1 MRVRSTKFNFS
12 FSLSFPYFFLNP
24 TDLDILCFPLF
35 RTNFFFTMNIY
46 VGNIPYKSS
55 EDDLG
60 NLFAEFGDVTSVKI
74 IQDKF
79 TGRSKGFGF
88 VEMNDESGTAA
99 IDALDGFEHMGRNLR
114 VSKANPR
121 EESA

>member
-1 MRVRSTKFNFS
+1 
-12 FSLSFPYFFLNP
+12 
-24 TDLDILCFPLF
+24 
-35 RTNFFFTMNIY
+35 MNIY
-46 VGNIPYKSS
+46 VGNIPYKTS

-88 VEMNDESGTAA
+88 VEMNDDAGQSA
-99 IDALDGFEHMGRNLR
+99 IDALDGFEHNGRNLR
-114 VSKANPR
+114 VTKANPR
-121 EESA
+121 TEKA

>member
-1 MRVRSTKFNFS
+1 
-12 FSLSFPYFFLNP
+12 
-24 TDLDILCFPLF
+24 
-35 RTNFFFTMNIY
+35 MNIY

-88 VEMNDESGTAA
+88 VEMNDDSGDAA
-99 IDALDGFEHMGRNLR
+99 IEALDGFEHMGRNLR